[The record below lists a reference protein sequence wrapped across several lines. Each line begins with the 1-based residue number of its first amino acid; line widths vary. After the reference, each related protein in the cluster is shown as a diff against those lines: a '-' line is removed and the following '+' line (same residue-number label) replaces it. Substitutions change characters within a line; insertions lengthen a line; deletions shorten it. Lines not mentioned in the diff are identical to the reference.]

1 MKPSIF
7 ITIQFDSRIAICA
20 DFYRYLQNGQIDLGE
35 SIFGG
40 DNCGEITCKAVID
53 VIFSRTSEAISVVKK
68 RTVLALA
75 TQNYLAIVQGKQ
87 KTIEIAS
94 IFSVKGCIL
103 VNCIKWDS
111 ATVADP
117 FSLI

>member
-35 SIFGG
+35 SILGG

-53 VIFSRTSEAISVVKK
+53 VIFS
-68 RTVLALA
+68 
-75 TQNYLAIVQGKQ
+75 
-87 KTIEIAS
+87 
-94 IFSVKGCIL
+94 
-103 VNCIKWDS
+103 
-111 ATVADP
+111 
-117 FSLI
+117 